1 MSHFEN
7 LQLQDLRVGREEAW
21 LEIAINRPAKRNAL
35 REQTASELLAVL
47 ERAESDP
54 GVRAV
59 LLHGAQGVF
68 CAGVDTE
75 AFRVDE
81 NGPFEQWRARLT
93 SRRISRLYAS
103 LPNFTKPLIAAVDG
117 YALGGGFELA
127 LMCDLIVAS
136 KDAIFGLTEVKLGML
151 PGGGGTATLARVVGR
166 AQAKRLIWTGARFD
180 GTKAF
185 EMGIAAEL
193 ADAGASLEA
202 ARRLAA
208 EIVRNA
214 PLPVMFS
221 KALIDRSADLAARNA
236 WLQEGDLSFALSF
249 SQDRQEGLAA
259 FKEKRSPSF
268 KGR

>member
-1 MSHFEN
+1 
-7 LQLQDLRVGREEAW
+7 
-21 LEIAINRPAKRNAL
+21 
-35 REQTASELLAVL
+35 
-47 ERAESDP
+47 
-54 GVRAV
+54 
-59 LLHGAQGVF
+59 
-68 CAGVDTE
+68 
-75 AFRVDE
+75 
-81 NGPFEQWRARLT
+81 
-93 SRRISRLYAS
+93 
-103 LPNFTKPLIAAVDG
+103 
-117 YALGGGFELA
+117 
-127 LMCDLIVAS
+127 MCDLIVAS

-221 KALIDRSADLAARNA
+221 KALIDRSADLSARNA

-259 FKEKRSPSF
+259 FKVKRSPSF